1 MTLNAFELVEPVE
14 PPHRRCKGG
23 ITNPRVADVSHHPLF
38 YLSSSPLDPASE
50 HRRMLIRNSLNS
62 LARPAFASLRAA
74 STLSAGFPKVAERL
88 PTKYG
93 GVYTVTLIPGDG
105 IGQEITESVK
115 EIFESVNA
123 PIEWDQYDVS
133 GMSSSGE
140 ALFKQAMESLKRNKV
155 GLKGILFT
163 PISKSGHISWNVAM
177 RQQLDIYASVVLCKS
192 LPGVPTRHSDVD
204 FALIRENTEGEYS
217 GLEHQSYPGVVE
229 SLKVSTRDKAER
241 ISRFAFDFALRNG
254 RKKVTCVHKANI
266 MKLGDGLFLNTFR
279 RVAEDYSS
287 SGIEYNDMIVDN
299 TSMQLVAKPKQ
310 FDVMVMPNL
319 YGAIVSN
326 IGAAL
331 VGGPGVVAGCN
342 VGRDYAL
349 FEPGCRHVAKDI
361 MGQDRANPAAMIL
374 SATMMLRHL
383 GLDHIANKIASATF
397 EVLNAGRVKTAD
409 MGGSSTTSEFTAAV
423 IKNLE

>member
-1 MTLNAFELVEPVE
+1 MLRNA
-14 PPHRRCKGG
+14 
-23 ITNPRVADVSHHPLF
+23 
-38 YLSSSPLDPASE
+38 LSV
-50 HRRMLIRNSLNS
+50 
-62 LARPAFASLRAA
+62 ARPAVASVRAA
-74 STLSAGFPKVAERL
+74 STVTQFPKVAERL

-93 GVYTVTLIPGDG
+93 GVHTVTLIPGDG
-105 IGQEITESVK
+105 IGAEITDSVK
-115 EIFESVNA
+115 EIFEAVNA
-123 PIEWDQYDVS
+123 PIEWEQYDVS

-163 PISKSGHISWNVAM
+163 PISQSGHISWNVAM

-192 LPGVPTRHSDVD
+192 LPGVPTRHNNVD
-204 FALIRENTEGEYS
+204 FAIIRENTEGEYS

-229 SLKVSTRDKAER
+229 SLKVSTRAKAER
-241 ISRFAFDFALRNG
+241 IARFAFDFAIKNN

-279 RVAEDYSS
+279 RVAEEYKPY
-287 SGIEYNDMIVDN
+287 GIEANDMIVDN
-299 TSMQLVAKPKQ
+299 TSMQLVAKPQQ

-331 VGGPGVVAGCN
+331 VGGPGVVPGCN
-342 VGRDYAL
+342 VGREYAL
-349 FEPGCRHVAKDI
+349 FEPGCRHVAADI
-361 MGQDRANPAAMIL
+361 MGKDRANPAAMIL

-383 GLDHIANKIASATF
+383 GLGHMANNIASATF
-397 EVLNAGRVKTAD
+397 NTLNAGKVRTPD
-409 MGGSSTTSEFTAAV
+409 MGGADTTHAFTAEV